1 MNLLRSKIILFIIT
15 IVILTGC
22 FQRKKKKTFQSN
34 EYIPKIVKKLNKEKD
49 VEAKQTSKFPEF
61 KSNLPTTFEKGIYL
75 TAYTVATNKFYTV
88 LDSSEVAGINA
99 VIFDIKN
106 MNGDI
111 FCSVPQTDGLTGKNV
126 NPIIDIAKVVKELH
140 SRNMKAV
147 SRVVMFHDQFSAGM
161 DSLLRPF
168 YANGNVWKESER
180 RKPSWV
186 DSSNPKYQE
195 MLLNLISYVASQG
208 VDEIQLDYIRF
219 PTQGK
224 IDKAVF
230 HFQRED
236 SLLATV
242 DSSYVWR
249 EKEDIIVDF
258 IKRAEVICQR
268 EEIKLTADVFAIVAW
283 QRRADILQT
292 GQNIVRMTKH
302 LDSIH
307 PMIYSSHFANNF
319 GYRDYIPNEP
329 YHIVYK
335 GLKLTKKHTKK
346 GCKVIPYLQA
356 NSWKVNYSPEYIIAQ
371 IKAVENGKADGYI
384 LWNAANNYFRTLRWL
399 KKYYKKP

>member
-1 MNLLRSKIILFIIT
+1 M
-15 IVILTGC
+15 
-22 FQRKKKKTFQSN
+22 
-34 EYIPKIVKKLNKEKD
+34 
-49 VEAKQTSKFPEF
+49 
-61 KSNLPTTFEKGIYL
+61 

-106 MNGDI
+106 MTGDI
-111 FCSVPQTDGLTGKNV
+111 FCSVPQTDGLMGKNV

-335 GLKLTKKHTKK
+335 SVKLTKKYTKK